1 MKYKYQMHAHTSPCS
16 ACAVMSPA
24 ELVESLYSG
33 GYSGCVVTNHFYKG
47 NSGID
52 RNLPYNDFIKKYE
65 EDYLECKK
73 AAENEV
79 NPKV

>member
-33 GYSGCVVTNHFYKG
+33 GYSGCVITNHFYNG

-52 RNLPYNDFIKKYE
+52 RKLPYNDFIKNM
-65 EDYLECKK
+65 KK
-73 AAENEV
+73 ITSNV
-79 NPKV
+79 KKPPRNTI